1 MGMLD
6 LGRTDKGAVPLPEEN
21 RGFVFFDLA
30 GNLCYKKDDGSVT
43 IITAGRDGKDGA
55 EGRRG
60 ADGVP
65 GRDGQNGL
73 KGDKGDR
80 GDQGVPGKNGAD
92 AVPTSRMLSP
102 FSSSISAV
110 SVVSLGVLNLT
121 AGEIAAGAI
130 VDLSVFGVCAVGSTQ
145 NGRMSIRLL
154 INGNL
159 VATALQTAAIGA
171 NASVQA
177 FRVDGKLIVKGV
189 RADWFVVQ
197 QYGAA
202 LAQQVGQAPGLAGA
216 SIELQAAVTVAALG
230 FVVSPRAVSM
240 RA

>member
-6 LGRTDKGAVPLPEEN
+6 LGRTAPGAVPLPEEN

-30 GNLCYKKDDGSVT
+30 GNLCHKKDDGSVT
-43 IITAGRDGKDGA
+43 IITAGRDGLDGA
-55 EGRRG
+55 RGQRG
-60 ADGVP
+60 ADGIP
-65 GRDGQNGL
+65 GQDGENGL
-73 KGDKGDR
+73 KGDKGDQ
-80 GDQGVPGKNGAD
+80 GDQGLRGENGSD
-92 AVPTSRMLSP
+92 AVPPSRVATQ
-102 FSSSISAV
+102 SSASISAV

-159 VATALQTAAIGA
+159 VATALQAAAIGA
-171 NASVQA
+171 NNSVQA
-177 FRVDGKLIVKGV
+177 FRVLGKLVVRGA
-189 RADWFVVQ
+189 RADWVLEQ
-197 QYGAA
+197 LYGAA
-202 LAQQVGQAPGLAGA
+202 LAQQVGQATGLAGA
-216 SIELQAAVTVAALG
+216 SIELQAAVTVAAAG
-230 FVVSPRAVSM
+230 FAVSPRALSM